1 LLDLTTLEKFD
12 SHGMHKV
19 YDMWPKI
26 AKESYFSSLPKIKDE
41 KCSHIVF
48 AGMGGSGAIG
58 DIFSAILSKTS
69 THVTVVKGY
78 HLPKT
83 VTRKP
88 FQCWKM
94 QLE

>member
-1 LLDLTTLEKFD
+1 LIDLELLQKFD
-12 SHGMHKV
+12 SQGMHKV
-19 YDMWPKI
+19 YDIWPEI
-26 AKESYFSSLPKIKDE
+26 AKESYFSNLAQIEYE

-83 VTRKP
+83 VTSD
-88 FQCWKM
+88 
-94 QLE
+94 